1 MPNLRQL
8 TETLQSE
15 EAVLRRGGSA
25 DGQQRQRKLGR
36 LTARERLAELL
47 DPGVPFLELGLW
59 AAYGMYPEWG
69 DIPAAGVVGGIG
81 WISGQPCVIAANDAT
96 VKAGAMF
103 PQSVKK
109 LLRAQKIAAQFRLP
123 VVYLVDSAGVFLPL
137 QDEIFP
143 DEDDFGR
150 IFRNNAV
157 LSAAGIPQYAAVMGN
172 CIAGGAYLPVL
183 SDKLLMT
190 EGSQMCLAGPALVK
204 AAIGQIVDPEE
215 LGGASMHASISG
227 TVDFKEPD
235 DRACLA
241 RLRSL
246 IALLPPRAGEGSRA
260 DGQGED
266 QNLAPVPWPSALSPQ
281 PSTDPDRLYNLVPA
295 DGRGEY
301 DVRDVL
307 AAIVDAESQQEYKAE
322 YGQTVVTM
330 FARIGGRPVGI
341 VANQKVHNKT
351 ANGEVQI
358 GGVLY
363 PDAADKAARFVMD
376 CNQTGLPLIFFQ
388 DVQGFMV
395 GKQAEQSGI
404 IRAGAKLVN
413 VVSNS
418 VVPKLTVILG
428 GSFGAG
434 NYALCGKAYDPALI
448 LAWPNG
454 KYAVMGA
461 SQAAETL
468 LAIKLRDAERSGKAL
483 TKAEIAEQRDTIK
496 RRYEEQ
502 TDIRYAAA
510 RGWVDAVI
518 APHETRQWLE
528 LALRILPPAG
538 GQPFRTGVLQ
548 V

>member
-1 MPNLRQL
+1 
-8 TETLQSE
+8 
-15 EAVLRRGGSA
+15 V
-25 DGQQRQRKLGR
+25 
-36 LTARERLAELL
+36 
-47 DPGVPFLELGLW
+47 
-59 AAYGMYPEWG
+59 
-69 DIPAAGVVGGIG
+69 
-81 WISGQPCVIAANDAT
+81 AANDAT

-109 LLRAQKIAAQFRLP
+109 LLRAQRIASQFRLP
-123 VVYLVDSAGVFLPL
+123 VIYLVDSAGVFLPL

-204 AAIGQIVDPEE
+204 AAIGQDVDPEE
-215 LGGASMHASISG
+215 LGGAAMHAAISG
-227 TVDFKEPD
+227 TVDFHEPD
-235 DRACLA
+235 DESCLQ

-246 IALLPPRAGEGSRA
+246 IELLPESRVKESR
-260 DGQGED
+260 GKTE
-266 QNLAPVPWPSALSPQ
+266 NKTSA
-281 PSTDPDRLYNLVPA
+281 DRLYDLVPA

-307 AAIVDAESQQEYKAE
+307 VSIVDDGSLQEYKADF
-322 YGQTVVTM
+322 GQTLVT
-330 FARIGGRPVGI
+330 ALAKIGCHAVGI
-341 VANQKVHNKT
+341 VANQKHRSRT
-351 ANGEVQI
+351 AGGELQI
-358 GGVLY
+358 GGVIY

-376 CNQTGLPLIFFQ
+376 CNQSRVPIVFFQ

-395 GKQAEQSGI
+395 GKQAEQAGI

-418 VVPKLTVILG
+418 IVPKLTVIIG

-448 LAWPNG
+448 LAWPSA

-461 SQAAETL
+461 DQAAETL
-468 LAIKLRDAERSGKAL
+468 LALQLRDADREGMTFSDN
-483 TKAEIAEQRDTIK
+483 EIEEMRQSIRA
-496 RRYEEQ
+496 RYEHQ
-502 TDIRYAAA
+502 TDIRYGAA
-510 RGWVDAVI
+510 RGWVDAI
-518 APHETRQWLE
+518 IRPNETRLWLQT
-528 LALRILPPAG
+528 ALDLLPPTVDG
-538 GQPFRTGVLQ
+538 SFRTGVLQ

>member
-1 MPNLRQL
+1 
-8 TETLQSE
+8 
-15 EAVLRRGGSA
+15 
-25 DGQQRQRKLGR
+25 
-36 LTARERLAELL
+36 
-47 DPGVPFLELGLW
+47 LW
-59 AAYGMYPEWG
+59 AAYGMYEEWG
-69 DIPAAGVVGGIG
+69 AVPAAGIVTGIG
-81 WISGQPCVIAANDAT
+81 WISGQSCLVAANDAT

-109 LLRAQKIAAQFRLP
+109 LLRAQKVAMQLRVP

-157 LSAAGIPQYAAVMGN
+157 MSAAGIPQYSAVMGN

-204 AAIGQIVDPEE
+204 AAIGQIADPEE
-215 LGGASMHASISG
+215 LGGASMHSSISG
-227 TVDFKEPD
+227 TADFHEKD
-235 DRACLA
+235 DHACLA

-246 IALLPPRAGEGSRA
+246 VGLLPSRGTSHDSSA
-260 DGQGED
+260 TK
-266 QNLAPVPWPSALSPQ
+266 PPSVAS
-281 PSTDPDRLYNLVPA
+281 DKLYDLVSA
-295 DGRGEY
+295 DGRTEY

-307 AAIVDAESQQEYKAE
+307 AAIVDANSLQEYKSE
-322 YGQTVVTM
+322 YGQTLVTT
-330 FARIGGRPVGI
+330 FARIGGRAIGI
-341 VANQKVHNKT
+341 VANQKRHSQS
-351 ANGEVQI
+351 AAGERQI

-376 CNQTGLPLIFFQ
+376 CNQTGLPLVFFQ

-395 GKQAEQSGI
+395 GRQAEQSGI

-448 LAWPNG
+448 VAWPCAH
-454 KYAVMGA
+454 YAVMGA

-468 LAIKLRDAERSGKAL
+468 LAIKTREAERNGKKLSPEAVSEL
-483 TKAEIAEQRDTIK
+483 RSSVTS
-496 RRYEEQ
+496 RYEEQ
-502 TDIRYAAA
+502 MDIRYAAA
-510 RGWVDAVI
+510 RGWVDAII

-528 LALRILPPAG
+528 SALAILPPTS
-538 GQPFRTGVLQ
+538 GQQFRTGVLQ

>member
-1 MPNLRQL
+1 VKSLRDVTAEL
-8 TETLQSE
+8 FREE
-15 EAVLRRGGSA
+15 EALRLGGGA
-25 DGQQRQRKLGR
+25 DGQQRQRRLGR
-36 LTARERLAELL
+36 LPVRERLALLL
-47 DPGVPFLELGLW
+47 DEDRPFFELGIW
-59 AAYGMYPEWG
+59 AAYRMYESWG
-69 DIPAAGVVGGIG
+69 DVPAAGLVTGIG
-81 WISGQPCVIAANDAT
+81 WVSGRLCLVAANDAT

-109 LLRAQKIAAQFRLP
+109 LLRAQRVASQFRLP

-183 SDKLLMT
+183 CDKLLMT
-190 EGSQMCLAGPALVK
+190 DGSQMCLAGPALVK
-204 AAIGQIVDPEE
+204 AAIGQDVDPEE
-215 LGGASMHASISG
+215 LGGAAMHAAISG
-227 TVDFKEPD
+227 TVDFHEPND
-235 DRACLA
+235 ESCLR

-246 IALLPPRAGEGSRA
+246 IELLPGASDSKPRGVES
-260 DGQGED
+260 ETS
-266 QNLAPVPWPSALSPQ
+266 VS
-281 PSTDPDRLYNLVPA
+281 PDRLYDLIRA

-307 AAIVDAESQQEYKAE
+307 ACIVDGNSLQEYKAE
-322 YGQTVVTM
+322 FGQSLV
-330 FARIGGRPVGI
+330 AALAKIGGHAVGI
-341 VANQKVHNKT
+341 VANRKQRSRS
-351 ANGEVQI
+351 AAGELQI
-358 GGVLY
+358 GGVIY

-376 CNQTGLPLIFFQ
+376 CNQSRLPIVFLQ

-395 GKQAEQSGI
+395 GKQAEQAGI

-418 VVPKLTVILG
+418 IVPKLTVIIG

-434 NYALCGKAYDPALI
+434 NYALCGKAYDPALV
-448 LAWPNG
+448 LAWPSA

-461 SQAAETL
+461 DQAAETL
-468 LAIKLRDAERSGKAL
+468 LALQLRDAKRAGKTL
-483 TKAEIAEQRDTIK
+483 SETEIDQMRQSI
-496 RRYEEQ
+496 RRQYEGQ
-502 TDIRYAAA
+502 TDIRYGAA
-510 RGWVDAVI
+510 RGWVDAI
-518 APHETRQWLE
+518 IRPHETRLWLQT
-528 LALRILPPAG
+528 ALHLLPATTAG
-538 GQPFRTGVLQ
+538 GFRTGVLQ